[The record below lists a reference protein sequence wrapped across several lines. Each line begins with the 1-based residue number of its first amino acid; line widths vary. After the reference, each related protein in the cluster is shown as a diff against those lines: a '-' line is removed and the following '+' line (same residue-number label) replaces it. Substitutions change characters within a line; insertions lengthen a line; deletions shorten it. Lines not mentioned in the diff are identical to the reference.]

1 MTLLEQIAPKII
13 AAMKAKDELTLNT
26 LRGIK
31 MALDRWVKEV
41 VTPITPEVEQKILEK
56 MVKQRLDSI
65 DQYEKGNRADLVA
78 REQAELAVLRLYMPQ
93 DASVDEIEA
102 AVAETIA
109 DLLKSPDMGFTPGSI
124 SKKIGPVIAGVKTRL
139 AGKRVDG
146 KLLADIVKAKI
157 A

>member
-93 DASVDEIEA
+93 DASVDI
-102 AVAETIA
+102 
-109 DLLKSPDMGFTPGSI
+109 
-124 SKKIGPVIAGVKTRL
+124 R
-139 AGKRVDG
+139 
-146 KLLADIVKAKI
+146 
-157 A
+157 